1 MIENSK
7 TKFDFP
13 SAEEIRQSNVSYVN
27 NLRKSCIKYIEEQLK
42 EFQNIPEFFEHSSS
56 LIISFHKDY
65 NNELLFDCTK
75 EVLLGK
81 GFDISIVDN
90 GRAKGIAVKW

>member
-1 MIENSK
+1 MCIE
-7 TKFDFP
+7 
-13 SAEEIRQSNVSYVN
+13 
-27 NLRKSCIKYIEEQLK
+27 YILIQLEGVMK
-42 EFQNIPEFFEHSSS
+42 DSS
-56 LIISFHKDY
+56 LSKINSFIIPYHNSIND
-65 NNELLFDCTK
+65 ELLFDCTK